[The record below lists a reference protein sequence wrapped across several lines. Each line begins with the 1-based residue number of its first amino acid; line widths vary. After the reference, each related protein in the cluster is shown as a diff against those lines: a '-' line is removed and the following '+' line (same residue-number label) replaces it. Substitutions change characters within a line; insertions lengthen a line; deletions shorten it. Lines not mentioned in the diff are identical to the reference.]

1 MLLNVRIRQFAIEY
15 VYYSMHSLSGYLLK
29 SNDGL
34 TSPGHHEYD
43 ISHYFVKY

>member
-1 MLLNVRIRQFAIEY
+1 MLLNVRIRQIAIEY
-15 VYYSMHSLSGYLLK
+15 VYYSMHSLSGYFLK

-34 TSPGHHEYD
+34 TSPCHHEYD